1 MTVHGDW
8 IFTEVTELKP
18 HPMGLLSLAK
28 GKCGHKETR
37 EEKVMCRHKEK
48 TAIYK
53 PRRVA

>member
-28 GKCGHKETR
+28 GKCGHKETH